1 MMIFKRWFAPKWQHK
16 DAAVRQQAIAG
27 LNVDAQH
34 KEILHELAFND
45 GHEAVRRAAL
55 EKLNE
60 FSLWWQAS
68 KQDSAERLKHYAETQ
83 LVQMILE
90 NRISAALK
98 RQFIEECHR
107 SSILEKLAQTE
118 ADADIRFSLLMRLKK
133 NDLILSNLQ
142 QDLLNL
148 EQKRQLLVLITEPKQ
163 LEKLS
168 KQLPEPLASELKQ
181 QLQQQ
186 QEAKDKPVQLR
197 KVINLLLAKLNSVR
211 ERGDLV
217 QMQQKWQQY
226 QQEWDSCQAD
236 LTLLEEAE
244 ELVQK
249 YNKIKLLT
257 EAVWAPLVKEQQQQ
271 LAQQQKL
278 AALQQ
283 QQLQIETQLKV
294 LQQRLAQ
301 LMTEGRLDET
311 EPLMAQATALLAE
324 LTQSDLTAAVKA
336 SLQKAIQSFERQ
348 LQQLP
353 AQAEQLVKLTRLLA
367 DWSAAAVPLDA
378 AQFQQV
384 EAKYQQWQQEWS
396 KGRKALGSILP
407 SSLIDAQQQL
417 HNQWHAVM
425 LEFSAQADKGLKSV
439 RSKLAEFRRLYE
451 AGRYKVLFGLF
462 KGIQQSYAELTPA
475 QQQQLAKDYQAAEL
489 QLQQL
494 NELQNYIATPRKQEL
509 VAQMQALAVATDV
522 EAPERAEQVKL
533 ARATW
538 QTLGRADEAL
548 DAELNQAFNLACE
561 QAFAPCRDY
570 FAAQDELRRQNALI
584 KQQIL
589 ADLSALLDQ
598 PLDKGFDTKL
608 TGLQK
613 SWRESGPTESALYKE
628 LSVQFKTLV
637 DQLKARVRGQH
648 EQNLAAKQLLVE
660 KAQLLLSLSVDE
672 AVAGAKKLQQDW
684 KLVGFAGK
692 TDQKL
697 WSEFR
702 LVCDQIFANKTAAK
716 QQQELQWTEQ
726 QQLAETQFS
735 EVAAL
740 CAQAT
745 TNADL
750 QAAHSALKALD
761 LPAKSV
767 LLQQKQ
773 QLMVEMQQK
782 LDALEQATFNASYQQ
797 LFAALE
803 QADVTADA
811 IPARFRDDF
820 GRGHESQL
828 SRAQL
833 TTAIELISGK
843 DCSAADKTQVQL
855 QLLSDKHNSG
865 TSLTVD
871 ALLKRWLSF
880 GAVEAE
886 EQGLVQRL
894 KAVFG

>member
-1 MMIFKRWFAPKWQHK
+1 MIFKRWFAPKWQHK

-68 KQDSAERLKHYAETQ
+68 KQDNAERLKQYAETQ
-83 LVQMILE
+83 LVQMVLE
-90 NRISAALK
+90 NRISAPLK

-107 SSILEKLAQTE
+107 SSILEKLALTE
-118 ADADIRFSLLMRLKK
+118 VDADIRFSLIMRLKK
-133 NDLILSNLQ
+133 TELILSNLQ
-142 QDLLNL
+142 QDLLSI
-148 EQKRQLLVLITEPKQ
+148 EQKRQLLALITEPKQ

-168 KQLPEPLASELKQ
+168 KQLAEPLASELKQ

-186 QEAKDKPVQLR
+186 QEAKDKPVQVR
-197 KVINLLLAKLNSVR
+197 KAINLLLAKLNAVR

-226 QQEWDSCQAD
+226 QHEWDTVQSD
-236 LTLLEEAE
+236 LALLDDAT
-244 ELVQK
+244 ELTQK

-257 EAVWAPLVKEQQQQ
+257 EAAWAPLVKEQQQQ
-271 LAQQQKL
+271 LAQQQKFAVL
-278 AALQQ
+278 KQQQQQFETKLQALQQ
-283 QQLQIETQLKV
+283 QLS
-294 LQQRLAQ
+294 Q
-301 LMTEGRLDET
+301 LMSEGRLDET
-311 EPLMAQATALLAE
+311 DPLAAEAATLLQQIS
-324 LTQSDLTAAVKA
+324 QSDLASAIKA
-336 SLQKAIQSFERQ
+336 SLQKSLTAFERQ

-353 AQAEQLVKLTRLLA
+353 AQAEQLFKLTRLLA
-367 DWSAAAVPLDA
+367 DWSSAIIPTDAV
-378 AQFQQV
+378 QFQQI

-396 KGRKALGSILP
+396 KGRKTLGAMLP
-407 SSLIDAQQQL
+407 DSLADAQQTL
-417 HNQWHAVM
+417 HAQWQEVM
-425 LEFSAQADKGLKSV
+425 ADFAGQADKNLKSV
-439 RSKLAEFRRLYE
+439 RSKLSEFRRLYE

-475 QQQQLAKDYQAAEL
+475 QQQQLVKDYQAAEQ
-489 QLQQL
+489 QLQHL

-522 EAPERAEQVKL
+522 AAPERAEQVKL

-548 DAELNQAFNLACE
+548 EADLNQAFNLACE

-570 FAAQDELRRQNALI
+570 FAAQDEQRKQNAVI

-589 ADLSALLDQ
+589 ADLASMLDKT
-598 PLDKGFDTKL
+598 LDKGFDSQL
-608 TGLQK
+608 TALQK

-628 LSVQFKTLV
+628 MAVQFKTLV
-637 DQLKARVRGQH
+637 DQLKGRVRGLH
-648 EQNLAAKQLLVE
+648 EQNLAGKQLLIE
-660 KAQLLLSLSVDE
+660 KAQQLLTLSVDE

-684 KLVGFAGK
+684 KQIGFSGK
-692 TDQKL
+692 TDQQL

-702 LVCDQIFANKTAAK
+702 VVCDQIFANKTAAK
-716 QQQELQWTEQ
+716 QQQDQQWAEQ
-726 QQLAETQFS
+726 QQHAETQFA
-735 EVAAL
+735 EVAAQ
-740 CAQAT
+740 CAQAAT
-745 TNADL
+745 APEL
-750 QAAHSALKALD
+750 HAAQGALKALD

-773 QLMVEMQQK
+773 QLLAEVQQK
-782 LDALEQATFNASYQQ
+782 LETLEHSAFNASYQQ
-797 LFAALE
+797 LFDALE
-803 QADVTADA
+803 QTHVTAEA
-811 IPARFRDDF
+811 IPARFREDF
-820 GRGHESQL
+820 AKGNESQL
-828 SRAQL
+828 TRAQL

-843 DCSAADKTQVQL
+843 DCVAADKAQVQL

-880 GAVEAE
+880 GAVKAE

-894 KAVFG
+894 KAVFA

>member
-1 MMIFKRWFAPKWQHK
+1 MIFKRWFAPKWQHK

-68 KQDSAERLKHYAETQ
+68 KQDNAERLKHYAETQ
-83 LVQMILE
+83 LVQMVLE
-90 NRISAALK
+90 NRISAPLK

-107 SSILEKLAQTE
+107 SSILEKLALTE
-118 ADADIRFSLLMRLKK
+118 TDADIRFSLIMRLKK
-133 NDLILSNLQ
+133 TDLILTNLQ
-142 QDLLNL
+142 QDLLSL
-148 EQKRQLLVLITEPKQ
+148 EQKRQLLGLITEQKQ

-168 KQLPEPLASELKQ
+168 KQLAEPLASEIKQ

-186 QEAKDKPVQLR
+186 QEAKEKPVQVR
-197 KVINLLLAKLNSVR
+197 KVINLLLAKLNAVR
-211 ERGDLV
+211 ERGDLA

-226 QQEWDSCQAD
+226 QQEWDAAQAD
-236 LTLLEEAE
+236 LALLDDSAE
-244 ELVQK
+244 LTKK
-249 YNKIKLLT
+249 YSKIKLLT
-257 EAVWAPLVKEQQQQ
+257 EAAWAPLLKEQQQQ
-271 LAQQQKL
+271 LAQQQQV
-278 AALQQ
+278 AALKQLQQ
-283 QQLQIETQLKV
+283 QLETQLHE
-294 LQQRLAQ
+294 LQQQ
-301 LMTEGRLDET
+301 LTTLMSEGRLDET
-311 EPLMAQATALLAE
+311 DPLAAEATSLLQQVI
-324 LTQSDLTAAVKA
+324 QSDLAASVKA
-336 SLQKAIQSFERQ
+336 SLQKSLTAFERQ

-353 AQAEQLVKLTRLLA
+353 AQAEQLFKLTRLLA
-367 DWSAAAVPLDA
+367 DWSSATIPTDA
-378 AQFQQV
+378 IQFQQV

-396 KGRKALGSILP
+396 KGRKTLGAMLP
-407 SSLIDAQQQL
+407 DSLADAQQQL
-417 HNQWHAVM
+417 NAQWQTVM
-425 LEFSAQADKGLKSV
+425 AGFAEQADKNLKSL

-475 QQQQLAKDYQAAEL
+475 QQQQLAKDYQAAEQ

-509 VAQMQALAVATDV
+509 VAQMQALAEATDV
-522 EAPERAEQVKL
+522 EPPQRAEQVKL

-538 QTLGRADEAL
+538 QTLGRADEAVEQ
-548 DAELNQAFNLACE
+548 ELNQAFNLACE

-570 FAAQDELRRQNALI
+570 FAAQDEQRKQNAVI

-589 ADLSALLDQ
+589 ADLTTLLDA
-598 PLDKGFDTKL
+598 PLDKAFDNQL
-608 TGLQK
+608 TALQK
-613 SWRESGPTESALYKE
+613 SWRESGPTESTLYKE
-628 LSVQFKTLV
+628 LAAQFKTLV
-637 DQLKARVRGQH
+637 DQLKGRVRSLH
-648 EQNLAAKQLLVE
+648 DQNLAEKQQLVE
-660 KAQLLLSLSVDE
+660 KAQQLLALSVDE

-684 KLVGFAGK
+684 KQIGFAGK
-692 TDQKL
+692 TDQQL
-697 WSEFR
+697 WSAFR
-702 LVCDQIFANKTAAK
+702 LVCDQIFANKTVAR
-716 QQQELQWTEQ
+716 QQQDQQWAEQ
-726 QQLAETQFS
+726 QQQAEAQFNV
-735 EVAAL
+735 VAAQ

-745 TNADL
+745 TTTELYAV
-750 QAAHSALKALD
+750 QALLKTLD

-773 QLMVEMQQK
+773 HLLTEVQQK
-782 LDALEQATFNASYQQ
+782 LDTLEQSAFNAGYQQ
-797 LFAALE
+797 LFDALA
-803 QADVTADA
+803 QADVKADA
-811 IPARFRDDF
+811 IPARFREDF
-820 GRGHESQL
+820 AKGNESQL

-843 DCSAADKTQVQL
+843 DCVAADKAQVQL

-880 GAVEAE
+880 GAVKTE
-886 EQGLVQRL
+886 EQGLVERL
-894 KAVFG
+894 RVVFA

>member
-27 LNVDAQH
+27 LSVDAQH

-68 KQDSAERLKHYAETQ
+68 KQDNAERLKHYAETQ
-83 LVQMILE
+83 LVQMVLE
-90 NRISAALK
+90 NRISAPLK

-118 ADADIRFSLLMRLKK
+118 TDADIRFSLIMRLKK
-133 NDLILSNLQ
+133 TDLILTNVQ
-142 QDLLNL
+142 QDLLSL
-148 EQKRQLLVLITEPKQ
+148 EQKRQLLALITEPKQ

-168 KQLPEPLASELKQ
+168 KQLAEPLASELKQ

-186 QEAKDKPVQLR
+186 QEAKDKPVQVR
-197 KVINLLLAKLNSVR
+197 KVVNLLLAKLNAVR

-226 QQEWDSCQAD
+226 QQEWDTVQSD
-236 LTLLEEAE
+236 LALLDDAT
-244 ELVQK
+244 ELTQK

-257 EAVWAPLVKEQQQQ
+257 EAAWAPLVKEQQQQ
-271 LAQQQKL
+271 LAQQQKVAAL
-278 AALQQ
+278 KQQQQQFETKLQALQQ
-283 QQLQIETQLKV
+283 QLS
-294 LQQRLAQ
+294 Q
-301 LMTEGRLDET
+301 LMSEGRLDET
-311 EPLMAQATALLAE
+311 DPLAAEAATLLQQVS
-324 LTQSDLTAAVKA
+324 QSDLASVVKA
-336 SLQKAIQSFERQ
+336 SLQKSLTAFERQ

-353 AQAEQLVKLTRLLA
+353 AQAEQLFKLTRLLA
-367 DWSAAAVPLDA
+367 DD
-378 AQFQQV
+378 
-384 EAKYQQWQQEWS
+384 
-396 KGRKALGSILP
+396 
-407 SSLIDAQQQL
+407 SLADAQQQL
-417 HNQWHAVM
+417 NAQWQAVM
-425 LEFSAQADKGLKSV
+425 VGFAGQAEKDLKSL

-475 QQQQLAKDYQAAEL
+475 QQQQLSKDYQAAEQ
-489 QLQQL
+489 QLQHL

-522 EAPERAEQVKL
+522 AAPERAEQVKL
-533 ARATW
+533 ARANW

-548 DAELNQAFNLACE
+548 EADLNQAFNLACE

-570 FAAQDELRRQNALI
+570 FAAQDEQRKQNALI

-589 ADLSALLDQ
+589 ADLTALLEQ
-598 PLDKGFDTKL
+598 PLDKSFDSQL
-608 TGLQK
+608 TRLQK
-613 SWRESGPTESALYKE
+613 SWRESGPTESGLYKE
-628 LSVQFKTLV
+628 LSAQFKTLV
-637 DQLKARVRGQH
+637 DQLKGRVRGQH
-648 EQNLAAKQLLVE
+648 EQNLAEKQQLIQKAQQLLT
-660 KAQLLLSLSVDE
+660 LSVDE

-684 KLVGFAGK
+684 KQIGFAGK
-692 TDQKL
+692 TDQQL

-702 LVCDQIFANKTAAK
+702 VVCDQIFANKTAAK
-716 QQQELQWTEQ
+716 QQQDQQWADQ
-726 QQLAETQFS
+726 QQLVETQFA
-735 EVAAL
+735 EVATQ
-740 CAQAT
+740 CAQAAT
-745 TNADL
+745 ASEL
-750 QAAHSALKALD
+750 HAVMAALKALD

-773 QLMVEMQQK
+773 QLLAEVQQK
-782 LDALEQATFNASYQQ
+782 LETLEHSAFNASYQQ

-811 IPARFRDDF
+811 IPVRFREDF
-820 GRGHESQL
+820 AKGNESQL
-828 SRAQL
+828 TRAQL

-843 DCSAADKTQVQL
+843 DCVASDKAQVQL

-880 GAVEAE
+880 GAVKAE

-894 KAVFG
+894 KAVFA

>member
-1 MMIFKRWFAPKWQHK
+1 MIFKRWFAPKWQHK

-27 LNVDAQH
+27 LNVDTQH

-68 KQDSAERLKHYAETQ
+68 KQDNAERLKQYAETQ
-83 LVQMILE
+83 LVQMVLE
-90 NRISAALK
+90 NRISAPLK

-118 ADADIRFSLLMRLKK
+118 TDADIRFSLIMRLKK
-133 NDLILSNLQ
+133 TDLILTNLQ
-142 QDLLNL
+142 QNLLSL
-148 EQKRQLLVLITEPKQ
+148 EQKRQLLALITEPKQ

-168 KQLPEPLASELKQ
+168 KQLAEPLASELKQ

-186 QEAKDKPVQLR
+186 QEAKEKPIQVR
-197 KVINLLLAKLNSVR
+197 KVVNLLLAKFNAVR

-226 QQEWDSCQAD
+226 QQEWDTLQSD
-236 LTLLEEAE
+236 LTLLDDAAE
-244 ELVQK
+244 LTQK

-257 EAVWAPLVKEQQQQ
+257 EAAWVPLVKEQQQQ
-271 LAQQQKL
+271 LAQQQKIAAMKQL
-278 AALQQ
+278 QQEFENKLQALQQ
-283 QQLQIETQLKV
+283 QLS
-294 LQQRLAQ
+294 Q
-301 LMTEGRLDET
+301 LMSDGRLDET
-311 EPLMAQATALLAE
+311 DPLAAEATTLQQQVL
-324 LTQSDLTAAVKA
+324 QSDLASAVKA
-336 SLQKAIQSFERQ
+336 SLQKALTAFERQ

-353 AQAEQLVKLTRLLA
+353 AQAEQLFKLTRLLA
-367 DWSAAAVPLDA
+367 DWSSAIIPTDAV
-378 AQFQQV
+378 QFQQI

-396 KGRKALGSILP
+396 RGRKILGAMLP
-407 SSLIDAQQQL
+407 DSLADAQQQL
-417 HNQWHAVM
+417 NAQWQAVM
-425 LEFSAQADKGLKSV
+425 AGFAGQADKNLKSL

-451 AGRYKVLFGLF
+451 GGRYKVLFGLF

-475 QQQQLAKDYQAAEL
+475 HQQQLAKDYQAAEQ
-489 QLQQL
+489 QLQHL

-522 EAPERAEQVKL
+522 AAPERAEQVKL

-548 DAELNQAFNLACE
+548 EADLNQAFNLACE

-570 FAAQDELRRQNALI
+570 FAAQDEQRKQNALI

-589 ADLSALLDQ
+589 ADLTALLEQ
-598 PLDKGFDTKL
+598 PLDKSFDSQL
-608 TGLQK
+608 NRLQK
-613 SWRESGPTESALYKE
+613 SWRESGPTESGLYKE
-628 LSVQFKTLV
+628 LSAQFKTLV
-637 DQLKARVRGQH
+637 DQLKGRVRGQH
-648 EQNLAAKQLLVE
+648 EQNLTEKQQLIQKAQQLLT
-660 KAQLLLSLSVDE
+660 LSVDE

-684 KLVGFAGK
+684 KQIGFAGK
-692 TDQKL
+692 TDQQL

-702 LVCDQIFANKTAAK
+702 VVCDQVFANKTAAK
-716 QQQELQWTEQ
+716 QQQDQQWAEQ
-726 QQLAETQFS
+726 QQQAEIQFA
-735 EVAAL
+735 EVATQ
-740 CAQAT
+740 CAQAAT
-745 TNADL
+745 APELHAAQGAL
-750 QAAHSALKALD
+750 QALD

-773 QLMVEMQQK
+773 LLLAEVQQK
-782 LDALEQATFNASYQQ
+782 LETLEHSAFNASYQQ
-797 LFAALE
+797 LLDALE
-803 QADVTADA
+803 QTHVTAEA
-811 IPARFRDDF
+811 IPVRFREDF
-820 GRGHESQL
+820 AKGNESQL
-828 SRAQL
+828 TRAQL

-843 DCSAADKTQVQL
+843 ECVAADKAQVQL

-880 GAVEAE
+880 GAVKAE

-894 KAVFG
+894 KAVFA

>member
-68 KQDSAERLKHYAETQ
+68 KQDNAERLKHYAETQ

-107 SSILEKLAQTE
+107 SSILEKLALTE
-118 ADADIRFSLLMRLKK
+118 ADADIRFSLIMRLKK
-133 NDLILSNLQ
+133 MDLILTNLQ
-142 QDLLNL
+142 QDLLSL
-148 EQKRQLLVLITEPKQ
+148 EQKRQLLGLITEQKQ

-168 KQLPEPLASELKQ
+168 KQLAEPLASEIKQ

-186 QEAKDKPVQLR
+186 QEAKEKPVQVR
-197 KVINLLLAKLNSVR
+197 KVINLLLAKLNAVR
-211 ERGDLV
+211 ERGDLT

-226 QQEWDSCQAD
+226 QQEWETAQSD
-236 LTLLEEAE
+236 LTLLDDAAE
-244 ELVQK
+244 LTNK
-249 YNKIKLLT
+249 FNKIKLLT
-257 EAVWAPLVKEQQQQ
+257 EAAWAPLVKEQQQQ

-278 AALQQ
+278 AALKQQ
-283 QQLQIETQLKV
+283 QQHFESQLKA
-294 LQQRLAQ
+294 LQQQLAQ
-301 LMTEGRLDET
+301 LMSEGRLDET
-311 EPLMAQATALLAE
+311 DPLAAQIADLLNQ
-324 LTQSDLTAAVKA
+324 LNQSDLASTVKTG
-336 SLQKAIQSFERQ
+336 LQKAFTAFERQ

-353 AQAEQLVKLTRLLA
+353 AQAEQLFKLTRLLA
-367 DWSAAAVPLDA
+367 DWSAATIPTDA
-378 AQFQQV
+378 TQFQQM

-396 KGRKALGSILP
+396 RGRKTLGAMLP
-407 SSLIDAQQQL
+407 DSLSDAQQQL
-417 HNQWHAVM
+417 NAQWQAVM
-425 LEFSAQADKGLKSV
+425 TGFAGQADKNLKSV
-439 RSKLAEFRRLYE
+439 RSKLSEFRRLYE

-475 QQQQLAKDYQAAEL
+475 QQQQLAKDYQAAEQ

-533 ARATW
+533 ARANW

-548 DAELNQAFNLACE
+548 EQELNQAFNLACE

-570 FAAQDELRRQNALI
+570 FAAQDEQRKQNAVI

-589 ADLSALLDQ
+589 TDLTALLDM
-598 PLDKGFDTKL
+598 PLDKSFDSQL
-608 TGLQK
+608 TALQK
-613 SWRESGPTESALYKE
+613 SWRDSGPTESALYRE
-628 LSVQFKTLV
+628 LAAQFKTLV
-637 DQLKARVRGQH
+637 DQLKGRVRGLH
-648 EQNLAAKQLLVE
+648 EKNLEEKQQLVQKAQQLLT
-660 KAQLLLSLSVDE
+660 LTVDE

-684 KLVGFAGK
+684 KQIGFAGK
-692 TDQKL
+692 TDQQL

-716 QQQELQWTEQ
+716 QEQDQQWAVQ
-726 QQLAETQFS
+726 QQQAEAQFA
-735 EVAAL
+735 EVATQ
-740 CAQAT
+740 CAQAIT
-745 TNADL
+745 ASEL
-750 QAAHSALKALD
+750 HAVQGALKALE

-773 QLMVEMQQK
+773 QLLAEVQQK
-782 LDALEQATFNASYQQ
+782 LETLEKSTFNASYQQ
-797 LFAALE
+797 LFDALA

-811 IPARFRDDF
+811 IPARFREDF
-820 GRGHESQL
+820 AKGNESQL
-828 SRAQL
+828 NRAQL

-843 DCSAADKTQVQL
+843 DCVAADKAQVQL

-880 GAVEAE
+880 GAVKAE

-894 KAVFG
+894 RVVFA